1 MSKQNGVQSSAKQ
14 AQKPSQLNWYV
25 YLVRAANTA
34 LYCGVT
40 TDPQRR
46 FQQHL
51 NGKGARFF
59 QSSPAQA
66 LVYVELCDGKSSA
79 LKREYAIKQ
88 LPKLAKES
96 LLSAEHNLLLE
107 QAKQAATVK

>member
-1 MSKQNGVQSSAKQ
+1 LSKQNGVQSSAKQ
-14 AQKPSQLNWYV
+14 AQKPSQSNWYV

-34 LYCGVT
+34 LYCGIT

-66 LVYVELCDGKSSA
+66 LVYVELCDDKSSA
-79 LKREYAIKQ
+79 LKREYCIKQ
-88 LPKLAKES
+88 LDKLRKEA
-96 LLSAEHNLLLE
+96 LLNAPYNMLSEC
-107 QAKQAATVK
+107 Q

>member
-1 MSKQNGVQSSAKQ
+1 MSKQNGVQFNAKQ
-14 AQKPSQLNWYV
+14 AQKPSQPNWYV

-34 LYCGVT
+34 LYCGIT

-66 LVYVELCDGKSSA
+66 LVYVEGCLDKPSA
-79 LKREYAIKQ
+79 LKREYAIKR
-88 LPKLAKES
+88 LPKSAKEA
-96 LLSAEHNLLLE
+96 LLRAQSNLLLG
-107 QAKQAATVK
+107 

>member
-1 MSKQNGVQSSAKQ
+1 MSKQNEVQSSAKQ
-14 AQKPSQLNWYV
+14 AQKPSQPNWYV

-34 LYCGVT
+34 LYCGIT

-59 QSSPAQA
+59 QSSPALA
-66 LVYVELCDGKSSA
+66 LVYVELCDDKSSA

-96 LLSAEHNLLLE
+96 LLSAEHNLLVE